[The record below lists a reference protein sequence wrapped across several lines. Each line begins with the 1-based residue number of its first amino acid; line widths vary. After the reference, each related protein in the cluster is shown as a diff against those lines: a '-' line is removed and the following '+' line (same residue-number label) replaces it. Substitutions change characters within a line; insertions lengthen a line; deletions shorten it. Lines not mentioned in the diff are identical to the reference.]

1 MNTDL
6 RQMFEEGVDREVPH
20 DLAERVVTGARARR
34 RQRFVVGGAV
44 LATAAVVLGVIVA
57 TNDTRPSTEPRPTD
71 VAALPEVLPTPSGLS
86 ELSPGT
92 MDAASTAY
100 VVDNRL
106 VLVDAGSAKAYVYQG
121 IANPTGD
128 SSQIPD
134 GGALRPYA
142 VRLSPDGTSA
152 LVAMRFESS
161 QRLLGIRIAVLD
173 VPTGESSLETLQLTD
188 AEAEGSWLEY
198 ALMAWAPDSRTA
210 YCVCHEGGQS
220 MGVWSIT
227 LGDSP
232 EGAFYTRVSDQVPA
246 QISAGAG
253 GLAVQLESYGGAWE
267 LRADGYLNRADLG
280 PAESLSLSYD
290 VPTAFAGVTN
300 GWFAIQDLRQRP
312 QQIQWERLPAGP
324 VSSIQAAGSDYL
336 LVSRPEGAAPG
347 EPAPPEPLVVHV
359 ISKDAAPKL
368 LTTFPAGT
376 TSTSFAAQSLP

>member
-1 MNTDL
+1 
-6 RQMFEEGVDREVPH
+6 
-20 DLAERVVTGARARR
+20 
-34 RQRFVVGGAV
+34 V
-44 LATAAVVLGVIVA
+44 LATAAVVVGVIVA
-57 TNDTRPSTEPRPTD
+57 TTDTRPSTEPRPTD
-71 VAALPEVLPTPSGLS
+71 VAALPEVLPTPSGLP

>member
-1 MNTDL
+1 
-6 RQMFEEGVDREVPH
+6 
-20 DLAERVVTGARARR
+20 
-34 RQRFVVGGAV
+34 
-44 LATAAVVLGVIVA
+44 
-57 TNDTRPSTEPRPTD
+57 
-71 VAALPEVLPTPSGLS
+71 
-86 ELSPGT
+86 
-92 MDAASTAY
+92 
-100 VVDNRL
+100 
-106 VLVDAGSAKAYVYQG
+106 
-121 IANPTGD
+121 
-128 SSQIPD
+128 
-134 GGALRPYA
+134 
-142 VRLSPDGTSA
+142 
-152 LVAMRFESS
+152 
-161 QRLLGIRIAVLD
+161 
-173 VPTGESSLETLQLTD
+173 
-188 AEAEGSWLEY
+188 
-198 ALMAWAPDSRTA
+198 
-210 YCVCHEGGQS
+210 